1 MWRDANTRRPEPL
14 DSLLKMLVKRCEI
27 PPGFNVSKFRT
38 DELKVSVLLYPD
50 FLSDAHPGL
59 KACDHG

>member
-1 MWRDANTRRPEPL
+1 
-14 DSLLKMLVKRCEI
+14 MLVKRCEI

-50 FLSDAHPGL
+50 FLSDAPPGL